1 MVEWVE
7 EGEAPEK
14 IVAAK
19 YIDDDS
25 SNGLNFTRPIC
36 AYPREITYKG
46 EGSIWNATNFE
57 CV

>member
-1 MVEWVE
+1 MVKWVE

-36 AYPREITYKG
+36 AYPREIAYKG